1 MTTFD
6 VLYDI
11 SNQKSHSLDK
21 RIDWDDV
28 KTSSYMLQRW
38 ISMLGPGATFVE
50 NEVTNK
56 IGVDTT
62 SDKSLMYH
70 ALSTFAPR
78 CKKFPKYLKVVKTTK
93 KKKPDKELDEDAER
107 LELTERE
114 RNLYDA
120 MLSVGR

>member
-1 MTTFD
+1 MTIFD

-70 ALSTFAPR
+70 ALSAFAPR
-78 CKKFPKYLKVVKTTK
+78 CKRFPKYLKIVKTAE
-93 KKKPDKELDEDAER
+93 KKKPDKELDEEANR
-107 LELTERE
+107 LELTEHE

-120 MLSVGR
+120 MLSVRR